1 MAYSHLIRQ
10 LNFLWIFKTIL
21 DKLVEFMHD
30 LNLKLNGFV
39 LAKTLI
45 RQFFPQIAGVK
56 ILDASQ
62 LENHRLLE
70 FCCLFFNS
78 VRLDLF
84 VFAGNSQTRCSLQ
97 NHDGIMCIFQV
108 LLLFDHLNLKLLC
121 LNFLWLALP
130 LFSNFQFF
138 KF

>member
-1 MAYSHLIRQ
+1 MAYLHLIRQ
-10 LNFLWIFKTIL
+10 LSFLWIFKTIL
-21 DKLVEFMHD
+21 DKLKEFMHD

-45 RQFFPQIAGVK
+45 RQFFLQIADVK
-56 ILDASQ
+56 ILDASR
-62 LENHRLLE
+62 LENHRQLE

-78 VRLDLF
+78 ARLGLF

-108 LLLFDHLNLKLLC
+108 LLLFNHLNLKLLC
-121 LNFLWLALP
+121 LNFLQLNLP